1 MRTRKL
7 QLLEEYDKTFV
18 AELLEKDSLV
28 VGLLLEPFGLPAEA
42 MYCSILKCE

>member
-28 VGLLLEPFGLPAEA
+28 VGLLAEA